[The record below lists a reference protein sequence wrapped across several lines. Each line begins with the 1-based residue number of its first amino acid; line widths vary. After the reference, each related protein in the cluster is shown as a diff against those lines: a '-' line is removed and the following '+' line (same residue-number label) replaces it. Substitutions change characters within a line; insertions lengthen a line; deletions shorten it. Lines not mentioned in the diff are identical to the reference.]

1 MTPRITRHRPLL
13 AAMVPLATAAL
24 LALLAVLAPRAAAQ
38 ATTVT
43 VFPTPSDRL
52 ATPQTQITIRG
63 IPTSAFGTITVTGSK
78 TGTHT
83 GTVEADSD
91 GDGGSFIPDKPFQPG
106 ETVTVATGLDVAGAT
121 NGTWQFTIATPAL
134 ITQRKLKPEA
144 GAKGSTWHYST
155 DRSIH
160 PPAITVTTNRKG
172 TAPGYLFFGPQLGPI
187 QNGAEITNSA
197 GKLVYFNPVP
207 RGQYAMDVQTQTYDG
222 EPALTYWKGTITTSG
237 TGTGEDE
244 IYSDSYQ
251 HLATV
256 RAGNGL
262 SADLHEFLIDGDDA
276 WITAYQPVVWNA
288 TAVKHG
294 WRRQAV
300 LNGVVQEIDLK
311 TGLVLFQWN
320 SLDHVPLGASYL
332 PVEKPPLP
340 WDYFHVNAIQP
351 LSDGTVLIS
360 ARNTSAVYD
369 VDGTSG
375 RIHWVL
381 GGKFSSFKLG
391 KGARFWYQHDARL
404 QANGQLTMFDDGG
417 MPFREPESRGLTLNL
432 NAAAHTATVA
442 SQQSYDSLKA
452 AAEGSDQLL
461 GNGDT
466 LLGWGQGH
474 DLATEFSPKGSVLYN
489 ARFVGP
495 NASYRVFRQSWSATP
510 ATKPAVLAR
519 VVDGQV
525 TVSASWNG
533 ANTVHS
539 WRILGGG
546 SRGKLSWIGID
557 RDRDFQ
563 TNMPTHRSPRYVEV
577 QAVDASHKTLASS
590 AVVKVSGG

>member
-1 MTPRITRHRPLL
+1 MPPRITRHRPSL
-13 AAMVPLATAAL
+13 AALMPLATAAAL
-24 LALLAVLAPRAAAQ
+24 ALALLAPAAAQ

-43 VFPTPSDRL
+43 VFPTPSDHL

-63 IPTSAFGTITVTGSK
+63 LPTSAFGTITVTGSK
-78 TGTHT
+78 TGAHT
-83 GTVEADSD
+83 GRVEADSD
-91 GDGGSFIPDKPFQPG
+91 GDGGSFIPDKPFRPG
-106 ETVTVATGLDVAGAT
+106 ETVTVTTGLDVAGASG
-121 NGTWQFTIATPAL
+121 GTWQFSIATPAT

-144 GAKGSTWHYST
+144 GASGSTWSYST
-155 DRSIH
+155 DPSIH
-160 PPAITVTTNRKG
+160 PPAVAVTANHKG
-172 TAPGYLFFGPQLGPI
+172 TSPGDLFFGPQLGPI
-187 QNGAEITNSA
+187 QNGAEITDSA

-207 RGQYAMDVQTQTYDG
+207 RGQYAMDVQRQTYDG
-222 EPALTYWKGTITTSG
+222 QPALTYWKGTITTSG

-244 IYSDSYQ
+244 IYSSSYQ

-262 SADLHEFLIDGDDA
+262 NADLHEFLIDGDDA

-288 TAVKHG
+288 TAIKHG

-360 ARNTSAVYD
+360 GRNTSAVYD

-404 QANGQLTMFDDGG
+404 QANGRLTMFDDGG
-417 MPFREPESRGLTLNL
+417 MPFREPESRGLTLRL
-432 NAAAHTATVA
+432 NTAAHTATVV
-442 SQQSYDSLKA
+442 SQQTFESLKA
-452 AAEGSDQLL
+452 PAEGSDQLL
-461 GNGDT
+461 SNRDT

-474 DLATEFSPKGSVLYN
+474 DLVTEFSPKGKVVYN

-495 NASYRVFRQSWSATP
+495 NASYRVFRQPWTGTP
-510 ATKPAVLAR
+510 VTKPAVLAR

-533 ANTVHS
+533 ANTVRS
-539 WRILGGG
+539 WRILGG
-546 SRGKLSWIGID
+546 SSPKKLSWIALD
-557 RDRDFQ
+557 RDRYFQ
-563 TNMPTHRSPRYVEV
+563 TSMQTHQSPRYVEV
-577 QAVDASHKTLASS
+577 QAVDSSHRTLASS

>member
-1 MTPRITRHRPLL
+1 MTPRITCHRPPL
-13 AAMVPLATAAL
+13 AGVMPLATAAVL
-24 LALLAVLAPRAAAQ
+24 ALALLAPAAAQ

-43 VFPTPSDRL
+43 VFPTPSDHL
-52 ATPQTQITIRG
+52 AATQTQITIRG
-63 IPTSAFGTITVTGSK
+63 LPTSAFGTITVTGSK
-78 TGTHT
+78 TGAHT

-91 GDGGSFIPDKPFQPG
+91 GDGGSFIPDKPFQAG
-106 ETVTVATGLDVAGAT
+106 ETVTVTTGLDVAGASG
-121 NGTWQFTIATPAL
+121 GTWQFTIATPATV
-134 ITQRKLKPEA
+134 TQRKLKPEA
-144 GAKGSTWHYST
+144 GTDGSTWSYST
-155 DRSIH
+155 NRSIH
-160 PPAITVTTNRKG
+160 PPAIAVTTNHKG
-172 TAPGYLFFGPQLGPI
+172 TSPGYLFFGPQLGPV

-222 EPALTYWKGTITTSG
+222 RPALTYWKGTITTSG

-244 IYSDSYQ
+244 IYSSSYQ

-256 RAGNGL
+256 KAGNGL

-288 TAVKHG
+288 TAIKHG

-332 PVEKPPLP
+332 PIEKPPLP

-351 LSDGTVLIS
+351 LSDGTVLVS
-360 ARNTSAVYD
+360 GRNTSAVYD
-369 VDGTSG
+369 IDGTSG

-391 KGARFWYQHDARL
+391 KGVRFWYQHDARL
-404 QANGQLTMFDDGG
+404 QANGQLTLFDDGG
-417 MPFREPESRGLTLNL
+417 MPFREPESRGLTLGL
-432 NAAAHTATVA
+432 NTAAHTATVV
-442 SQQSYDSLKA
+442 SQQAFESLKA
-452 AAEGSDQLL
+452 PAEGSDQLL
-461 GNGDT
+461 GNGNT

-474 DLATEFSPKGSVLYN
+474 DLATEFSSKGTVLYN

-495 NASYRVFRQSWSATP
+495 NASYRVFRQTWTGTP
-510 ATKPAVLAR
+510 VTKPAVLAR
-519 VVDGQV
+519 AVDGQV

-533 ANTVHS
+533 ANTVRS
-539 WRILGGG
+539 WRILGGN
-546 SRGKLSWIGID
+546 SPKKLSWIALD
-557 RDRDFQ
+557 RDRYFQ
-563 TNMPTHRSPRYVEV
+563 TSMRTHKSPRYVEV
-577 QAVDASHKTLASS
+577 QAVDASHKTLGSS
-590 AVVKVSGG
+590 DVVKVSAG

>member
-1 MTPRITRHRPLL
+1 MMPRIALPRPPL
-13 AAMVPLATAAL
+13 AAA
-24 LALLAVLAPRAAAQ
+24 LALVSALVLLVPAAAR

-63 IPTSAFGTITVTGSK
+63 LPASAFGTITVTGSE
-78 TGTHT
+78 TGVHT

-91 GDGGSFIPDKPFQPG
+91 GDGGSFIPDKPFKTG
-106 ETVTVATGLDVAGAT
+106 ETVTVTTGLDVAGASG
-121 NGTWQFTIATPAL
+121 GTWTFVIATPAS

-144 GAKGSTWHYST
+144 GAHGSTWSYST

-160 PPAITVTTNRKG
+160 PAAITVTTHRKG
-172 TAPGYLFFGPQLGPI
+172 TAPGDLFFGPQLGPI
-187 QNGAEITNSA
+187 QNGAEITDSA
-197 GKLVYFNPVP
+197 GNLVYFKPVP
-207 RGQYAMDVQTQTYDG
+207 RGQYAMNVQTQTYDG
-222 EPALTYWKGTITTSG
+222 QPALTYWKGTITTSG

-244 IYSDSYQ
+244 IYSSSYK
-251 HLATV
+251 HLATI

-262 SADLHEFLIDGDDA
+262 SADLHEFLISGDDA

-288 TAVKHG
+288 TQVKHG
-294 WRRQAV
+294 SRRQAV
-300 LNGVVQEIDLK
+300 LNGVVQEIDMK

-320 SLDHVPLGASYL
+320 SLDHVPLGDSYL
-332 PVEKPPLP
+332 PIEKPPLP

-381 GGKFSSFKLG
+381 GGKFSSLKLG
-391 KGARFWYQHDARL
+391 KGARFWYQHDTRL

-417 MPFREPESRGLTLNL
+417 MPFREPESRGLTLRL
-432 NAAAHTATVA
+432 NTTAHTAIVV
-442 SQQSYDSLKA
+442 SQQTYDSLRA
-452 AAEGSDQLL
+452 PAEGSDQQLP
-461 GNGDT
+461 NGDT

-474 DLATEFSPKGSVLYN
+474 DLATEFNTKGTVLYN

-495 NASYRVFRQSWSATP
+495 NSSYRLFRQHWTGTP
-510 ATKPAVLAR
+510 TTKPAVIGR

-533 ANTVHS
+533 ANTVQR
-539 WRILGGG
+539 WRILGGN
-546 SRGKLSWIGID
+546 SPKKLSWIAID
-557 RDRDFQ
+557 RDRFFQ
-563 TNMPTHRSPRYVEV
+563 TSMRTHKSPRYVEV
-577 QAVDASHKTLASS
+577 QAVGASHKTLASS
-590 AVVKVSGG
+590 NVVKVTGG

>member
-1 MTPRITRHRPLL
+1 MTPWITRRLPRAIALPL
-13 AAMVPLATAAL
+13 AAG
-24 LALLAVLAPRAAAQ
+24 LALLAPAAAR

-63 IPTSAFGTITVTGSK
+63 LPVSAFGTITVTGSR
-78 TGTHT
+78 TGVHP

-91 GDGGSFIPDKPFQPG
+91 GDGGSFIPSTPFKPG
-106 ETVTVATGLDVAGAT
+106 ETVTVSTGLDVAGAS
-121 NGTWQFTIATPAL
+121 GGSWQFQIATPASV
-134 ITQRKLKPEA
+134 TQRKLKPEA
-144 GAKGSTWHYST
+144 GAQGSTWHYST

-160 PPAITVTTNRKG
+160 PAAISVTANHQG

-197 GKLVYFNPVP
+197 GKLVYFKPVP
-207 RGQYAMDVQTQTYDG
+207 RGQYAMDVQTQTYEG
-222 EPALTYWKGTITTSG
+222 QPALTYWQGTITTSG

-244 IYSDSYQ
+244 IYSTSYR

-256 RAGNGL
+256 KAGNGL
-262 SADLHEFLIDGDDA
+262 SADLHEFLISGDTA
-276 WITAYQPVVWNA
+276 WITAYQPVIWNA
-288 TAVKHG
+288 THVKHG

-332 PVEKPPLP
+332 PVEEPPLP

-351 LSDGTVLIS
+351 LSDGTVLVS
-360 ARNTSAVYD
+360 GRNTSAVYD

-381 GGKFSSFKLG
+381 GGKFSSFRLG
-391 KGARFWYQHDARL
+391 TGTRFWYQHDARL
-404 QANGQLTMFDDGG
+404 QADGRLTLFDDGG
-417 MPFREPESRGLTLNL
+417 MPFREPESRGLTLRL
-432 NAAAHTATVA
+432 DSATHTATVV
-442 SQQSYDSLKA
+442 SQQAYESIKA
-452 AAEGSDQLL
+452 PAEGSDQQLAN
-461 GNGDT
+461 GNT

-474 DLATEFSPKGSVLYN
+474 DLATEFSPKGTVLYN
-489 ARFVGP
+489 ARFMGP
-495 NASYRVFRQSWSATP
+495 NASYRVFRQSWTGTP
-510 ATKPAVLAR
+510 TTKPSVLAR
-519 VVDGQV
+519 VVGGQV

-546 SRGKLSWIGID
+546 SARKLSWIAID
-557 RDRDFQ
+557 RDRFFQ
-563 TNMPTHRSPRYVEV
+563 TNMQTHQRPRYVEV

-590 AVVKVSGG
+590 DVVKVTGG